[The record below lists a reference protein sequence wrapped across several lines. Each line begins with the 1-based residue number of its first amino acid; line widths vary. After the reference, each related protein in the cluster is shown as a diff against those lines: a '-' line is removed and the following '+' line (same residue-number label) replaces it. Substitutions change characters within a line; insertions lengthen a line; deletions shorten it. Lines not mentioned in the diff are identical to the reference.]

1 MNTTSLS
8 SLYLLYINSLDFKN
22 NCFSLDINAGNGSQE
37 FLIKLNHILS
47 FDYSVD
53 SLDDDGHYFS
63 VLEVIHEYRK
73 LVASD
78 LYGYVYFTN
87 DVSTLPKLNII
98 NICGSGKTYNFICKE
113 VEILDAQKA
122 HES

>member
-1 MNTTSLS
+1 MKTTSLS
-8 SLYLLYINSLDFKN
+8 NLSLLYIDSLNFKN

-53 SLDDDGHYFS
+53 SLDDDGYYFS
-63 VLEVIHEYRK
+63 VLEVVHEYRK

-78 LYGYVYFTN
+78 LKSYVYFTN
-87 DVSTLPKLNII
+87 DVSILPKLNII
-98 NICGSGKTYNFICKE
+98 NIYGSGKSYNFICKE
-113 VEILDAQKA
+113 VEILDARPPG
-122 HES
+122 